1 MFIAIE
7 IAAVVLA
14 ILTAQ
19 DPQPSQPGQ
28 SIGHPY
34 SGRLKRPVA
43 FPATSPHHITQS
55 STRRGRI
62 YFGTDYLVRFL
73 SDTVR
78 RLSETMP
85 GGAALSV
92 GNLSLESGG
101 NIPMSRS
108 HNTGRDVDLGY
119 IVETASGEPAPSYYH
134 SFRKDGRSTEAPKRF
149 RLDLARN
156 WAVFELMMSSS
167 EAELQYFIVAP
178 YIETILIKWA
188 KANGKDPEL
197 IRRAEQVMMLPAWAK
212 LHDNHIHA
220 RVLCTPEDW
229 AEKCD
234 NGGPVW
240 PWATR
245 MASALEDLRRE
256 VVPAL
261 ASADPAARLAALHT
275 ITSRGVGPAV
285 TDVVPLLTDAD
296 EKVRAEAEN
305 ALVALTTEVT
315 AQTVLEAAFTASP
328 KVAARLVAAAL
339 PLAGDNG
346 VRTARAVID
355 GRHPAVTEGVPKK
368 DREKITRFAN
378 RLLVSHPIPPDA
390 PSSSPG

>member
-1 MFIAIE
+1 MFTAIE
-7 IAAVVLA
+7 IAAVALA

-19 DPQPSQPGQ
+19 DPQPIQAAQ

-43 FPATSPHHITQS
+43 FPATSPHHVTQS

-62 YFGTDYLVRFL
+62 FYGTDYLVRFL
-73 SDTVR
+73 SDTAR

-101 NIPMSRS
+101 NISMSRS
-108 HNTGRDVDLGY
+108 HNTGRDVDLAY
-119 IVETASGEPAPSYYH
+119 VVETTDGAPAPSYYH
-134 SFRKDGRSTEAPKRF
+134 RFGKDGRSIEAPKRF

-156 WAVFELMMSSS
+156 WALYELMMTST

-178 YIETILIKWA
+178 YIETMLIEWA
-188 KANGKDPEL
+188 KTNGKDPEL
-197 IRRAEQVMMLPAWAK
+197 IRRAEHVMMLPGWAK

-220 RVLCTPEDW
+220 RVLCTPDDW

-240 PWATR
+240 PWATK
-245 MASALEDLRRE
+245 MASALEALRKE
-256 VVPAL
+256 VVPGL
-261 ASADPAARLAALHT
+261 ASADPAARMAALHMLA
-275 ITSRGVGPAV
+275 SRGVGPAV
-285 TDVVPLLTDAD
+285 PDVLPLLNDAD
-296 EKVRAEAEN
+296 EKVRAAAED

-328 KVAARLVAAAL
+328 KVAARLVTAAL
-339 PLAGDNG
+339 PLAGDVG
-346 VRTARAVID
+346 VRTAKAVL
-355 GRHPAVTEGVPKK
+355 GGLHPAVAEDVPKK
-368 DREKITRFAN
+368 DREKITRYAN
-378 RLLVSHPIPPDA
+378 RLLASHPDRA
-390 PSSSPG
+390 PAVSSPG